1 MPPAARYVTH
11 SREAK
16 NRVESLLLDPPVAIP
31 EDSSILQ
38 RPVSIAGRFQ
48 SVQHPWD
55 RTIYDVWVHV
65 AEEQFP
71 NVWDVIAYIRDIGW
85 NQVMDN
91 DLPVELLSRE
101 SRICLAHN
109 RAILLHPGD
118 YYAAWSWSHDLG
130 VPPRCPFDT
139 PGHRHL
145 PHGISDMG
153 SPMCAMLWKQDVEGG
168 YPVNQSDRLV
178 TRTIKHNLERT
189 QYLAFSPPAGAKRDA
204 RVGFFMKIPITYIDI
219 QIPDRELDKEDGYS
233 ELLVERLEG
242 HPLATF

>member
-16 NRVESLLLDPPVAIP
+16 FRVESLLIDPPVALP

-38 RPVSIAGRFQ
+38 RPVSIMGRYNSAFGR
-48 SVQHPWD
+48 D
-55 RTIYDVWVHV
+55 RTIYDVWVRV
-65 AEEQFP
+65 EEEQFP

-85 NQVMDN
+85 DQDVPD
-91 DLPVELLSRE
+91 DLPVELLTKD

-139 PGHRHL
+139 PGHLHL
-145 PHGISDMG
+145 PHGIAEGG

-168 YPVNQSDRLV
+168 YPVNQSERLV
-178 TRTIKHNLERT
+178 TRTIKHNMERT
-189 QYLAFSPPAGAKRDA
+189 QYLAFAPPAGAKRDA
-204 RVGFFMKIPITYIDI
+204 RAGFFMNVPITYLTI
-219 QIPDRELDKEDGYS
+219 QVPDKELDVEDGYS
-233 ELLVERLEG
+233 EFLIERLEG